1 MKRNITR
8 IIFLI
13 IAIACFGYVGWYYYD
28 MKRTESDVSALS
40 SRMGTTG
47 TVPGGTPGSTA
58 VTAETSE
65 SDEDDESEEGQRAL
79 FVLPDFEPLL
89 DKNQN
94 IIGWIA
100 IDGTKVNYPVM
111 QSVNGDSNYYLNHN
125 FDQQED
131 KNGSLFLDDRCD
143 VIKPTANLI
152 IYGHHMRSGAMFG
165 DLDNY
170 KSESFYKAHPYIVFN
185 SLYETGTWA
194 VMAAFESKV
203 YTDADIGF
211 RYYDFIDP
219 QTEKEF
225 KNGVKNMKSLSMYD
239 TGVDAVWGD
248 RLITLS
254 TCDYEEENGRFVV
267 VAKKVAD

>member
-1 MKRNITR
+1 MKRKIAR
-8 IIFLI
+8 LIFFLI
-13 IAIACFGYVGWYYYD
+13 ALGCFGYVGWYYYD
-28 MKRTESDVSALS
+28 LKRTEKDVSVLS
-40 SRMGTTG
+40 SRAGSEVST
-47 TVPGGTPGSTA
+47 PGGKPSRDSEA
-58 VTAETSE
+58 VNAG
-65 SDEDDESEEGQRAL
+65 SEEDGEPGR
-79 FVLPDFEPLL
+79 VLYVLSDFEPLL
-89 DKNQN
+89 EKNQN
-94 IIGWIA
+94 IIGWIT
-100 IDGTKVNYPVM
+100 IDGTKVDYPVM
-111 QSVNGDSNYYLNHN
+111 QSVNGDSNYYLDHN

-170 KSESFYKAHPYIVFN
+170 KSESFFRDHQYIRFN
-185 SLYETGTWA
+185 SIYETGVWQ

-203 YTDADIGF
+203 YSDTDIGF

-219 QTEKEF
+219 ENEKDF
-225 KNGVKNMKSLSMYD
+225 KAGVKNMKALSIYD

-254 TCDYEEENGRFVV
+254 TCDYEQDNGRFVV
-267 VAKKVAD
+267 VAKLIGEAG

>member
-1 MKRNITR
+1 MKRNIVR
-8 IIFLI
+8 IFFLL
-13 IAIACFGYVGWYYYD
+13 IALGCFGYVGWYYYD
-28 MKRTESDVSALS
+28 LKRTESDVSALS
-40 SRMGTTG
+40 TRIGTDAS
-47 TVPGGTPGSTA
+47 VPGGNPVKETEAAP
-58 VTAETSE
+58 AEP
-65 SDEDDESEEGQRAL
+65 EEVDAPR
-79 FVLPDFEPLL
+79 VLYVLSDFEPLL

-94 IIGWIA
+94 IIGWIS

-111 QSVNGDSNYYLNHN
+111 QSVNGDSNYYLDHN

-170 KSESFYKAHPYIVFN
+170 KSESFFREHQFIRFN
-185 SLYETGTWA
+185 SIYETGTWA

-203 YTDADIGF
+203 YTDTDIGF

-219 QTEKEF
+219 QNEKDF
-225 KNGVKNMKSLSMYD
+225 LNGVKNMKALSIYE
-239 TGVDAVWGD
+239 TGIDAQWGD

-254 TCDYEEENGRFVV
+254 TCDYEQDNGRFVV
-267 VAKKVAD
+267 VAKLVGT

>member
-1 MKRNITR
+1 MKRNIVR
-8 IIFLI
+8 IIFFLI
-13 IAIACFGYVGWYYYD
+13 ALGCFGYVGWYYYD
-28 MKRTESDVSALS
+28 LKRTENDVTALS
-40 SRMGTTG
+40 QRIGADTP
-47 TVPGGTPGSTA
+47 VPGGKP
-58 VTAETSE
+58 AEPVKAAA
-65 SDEDDESEEGQRAL
+65 DADDEREDVQR
-79 FVLPDFEPLL
+79 VLYVLSDFEPLL

-94 IIGWIA
+94 IIGWIT
-100 IDGTKVNYPVM
+100 IDGTKINYPVM
-111 QSVNGDSNYYLNHN
+111 QSVNGDSNYYLDHN

-170 KSESFYKAHPYIVFN
+170 KSESYFREHPYIRFN
-185 SLYETGTWA
+185 SIYETGLWQ

-203 YTDADIGF
+203 YTDTDIGF

-219 QTEKEF
+219 EGEKDF
-225 KNGVKNMKSLSMYD
+225 MAGVKNMKALSIYD
-239 TGVDAVWGD
+239 TGVEAEWGD

-254 TCDYEEENGRFVV
+254 TCDYEQDNGRFVV
-267 VAKKVAD
+267 VAKLVAE